1 MTADFADMLRLPLFL
16 LRSAIAEMQINY
28 SGEFKRLVPALKEM
42 TMTTSLVLTESSAG
56 IFETTRSS
64 VETQWMWMIAY
75 GDQEAGRRRMDMR

>member
-1 MTADFADMLRLPLFL
+1 
-16 LRSAIAEMQINY
+16 
-28 SGEFKRLVPALKEM
+28 
-42 TMTTSLVLTESSAG
+42 MTTSLVLTESSAG